1 MTDYSDI
8 IFLMG
13 AIVIFSLLSLQT
25 TRTFQLNNRLQMNG
39 ELEYSAISIAQDQ
52 VDKMRWMQNQTAF
65 NNFVSN
71 FPQSV
76 PLTIQGNTL
85 NFNVDVTVQNI
96 TLPNSNVTNQRVTVT
111 VTNDYLKTNHQAA
124 PGSQEIQLEFLKSFN

>member
-1 MTDYSDI
+1 MNDYSDI

-13 AIVIFSLLSLQT
+13 AMIIFSLLTLQT

-71 FPQSV
+71 FPQTV
-76 PLTIQGNTL
+76 PLTVQGNTL
-85 NFNVDVTVQNI
+85 DFNVDVTVQNI
-96 TLPNSNVTNQRVTVT
+96 ALPNSNVPNRRVTVT
-111 VTNDYLKTNHQAA
+111 VTNDYLKTNQQAA
-124 PGSQEIQLEFLKSFN
+124 PGSQEIQLEFLKSF

>member
-1 MTDYSDI
+1 MNDYSDI

-13 AIVIFSLLSLQT
+13 AMIIFSLLTLQT
-25 TRTFQLNNRLQMNG
+25 TRTFQLNNRMQMNG

-71 FPQSV
+71 FPQTV
-76 PLTIQGNTL
+76 PLTVQGNTL
-85 NFNVDVTVQNI
+85 DFNVDVTVQNI
-96 TLPNSNVTNQRVTVT
+96 TLPNSNVPNRRVTVT
-111 VTNDYLKTNHQAA
+111 VTNDYLKTNQQAA
-124 PGSQEIQLEFLKSFN
+124 PGSKEIQLEFLKSF